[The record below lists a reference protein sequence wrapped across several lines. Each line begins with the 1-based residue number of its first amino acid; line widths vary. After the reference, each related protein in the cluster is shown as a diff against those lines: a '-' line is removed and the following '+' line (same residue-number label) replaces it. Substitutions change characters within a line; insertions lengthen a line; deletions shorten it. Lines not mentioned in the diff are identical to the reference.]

1 MRTRRTGFTLIEL
14 LVVIAIIAI
23 LAAILFPVFAQA
35 REKARSISCLSN
47 MKQIGL
53 GLYMYVEDYDELMP
67 SAFVC
72 LPVVNNGFSF
82 NCPAGTGVASYEYQI
97 NPYVK
102 NKNIFYCPSDALP
115 RSAQGQEFIDGQDY
129 NASTNTGKLERSYG
143 YIGNINTEQGDAANG
158 GNGNADP
165 NTGMSAW
172 GQGNNIAAFDQPAST
187 VSIVES
193 WAADGPNGPNAVD
206 GDGFYGGP
214 WGDLFTGCDTY
225 KLAGRTANPPQS
237 PSDNYVGVC
246 ANQYQP
252 VAGSGGLPCKGHF
265 GMGNYIFADSHA
277 KAQRWSQIRT
287 NDFYVFKLTK
297 PTQTYSP

>member
-1 MRTRRTGFTLIEL
+1 MRTRKTGFTLIEL

-35 REKARSISCLSN
+35 REKARSVSCLSN

-53 GLYMYVEDYDELMP
+53 GMYMYVEDYDELMP

-72 LPVVNNGFSF
+72 TADINGSTD
-82 NCPAGTGVASYEYQI
+82 NSCTATTGVVSYEAQI

-102 NKNIFYCPSDALP
+102 NKQIFACPSDALP
-115 RSAQGQEFIDGQDY
+115 RSAQGAEFPDGQDY
-129 NASTNTGKLERSYG
+129 NPQTNTGKQIRSYG
-143 YIGNINTEQGDAANG
+143 YIGNINTEQSDAAG
-158 GNGNADP
+158 VSPDP

-172 GQGNNIAAFDQPAST
+172 GSGYNIASFDAPADT

-225 KLAGRTANPPQS
+225 KLAGRIANPP
-237 PSDNYVGVC
+237 PDPGDNYAGTC
-246 ANQYQP
+246 APQYQP
-252 VAGSGGLPCKGHF
+252 TAGNGGLPCKGHF
-265 GMGNYIFADSHA
+265 GMGNYIFADGHA
-277 KAQRWSQIRT
+277 KAQRWGQIRA
-287 NDFYVFKLTK
+287 NDFYLFKRTK
-297 PTQTYSP
+297 PTQTFSP